1 LLALA
6 LLSAGPVAAAF
17 GQAVTDLTLKAEDLA
32 ALQARFAEF
41 SDDLPE
47 AKKLGMDRITAYEEN
62 AQFVYA
68 AGPVGSWT
76 RRVVLLKPGVFVV
89 DDLAGPGGGKAQW
102 KDTGKAVRVE
112 LPGAGDKRYVH
123 VFRLDGDKEAK
134 IDPAADKSPLQLAV
148 TQGQTKFELTLPA
161 EPNEAGTIATFSGD
175 KAQLARRLLPS
186 GIMPHGKAGITL
198 LERWD
203 KDYRRTNMPGW
214 DTARVATQL
223 KKAVEEGKVKPGKA
237 LDLGCGT
244 GTNAIYLA
252 EKGFEVTGLE
262 VAPTALTIAE
272 AKARKAG
279 VKVRWIVGD
288 AANPPEMEA
297 FDFVFDRGCY
307 HHVRW
312 VNREGFVSAVSRLT
326 KPGGQF
332 LLLSFR
338 AANERAGKPFVKE
351 AQIRED
357 FSATFDF
364 EWLKEMRFDSRS
376 GIENSAPAWTVM
388 MKRKK

>member
-1 LLALA
+1 MTGTRSVRFTGLHPLALTLLALA
-6 LLSAGPVAAAF
+6 LLSAGPGAAAF
-17 GQAVTDLTLKAEDLA
+17 GQGITDLTLKAEDLA
-32 ALQARFAEF
+32 ALQARFADF

-89 DDLAGPGGGKAQW
+89 DDLAGPGGGKAEW
-102 KDTGKAVRVE
+102 KNADKALRAE
-112 LPGAGDKRYVH
+112 LAGAGEKRYVH
-123 VFRLDGDKEAK
+123 VFRLGDAKDAK
-134 IDPAADKSPLQLAV
+134 IDAATDKKPLLLTV
-148 TQGQTKFELTLPA
+148 TQGQTKFELALPA
-161 EPNEAGTIATFSGD
+161 EPDEAGTIATFSGD

-186 GIMPHGKAGITL
+186 GIMPHGKTGIAL

-214 DTARVATQL
+214 DAGRVASQL

-288 AANPPEMEA
+288 AANPPEMEP
-297 FDFVFDRGCY
+297 FDFIFDRGCY

-312 VNREGFVSAVSRLT
+312 VNRDGFVSAVSRLT

-338 AANERAGKPFVKE
+338 AANER
-351 AQIRED
+351 
-357 FSATFDF
+357 
-364 EWLKEMRFDSRS
+364 
-376 GIENSAPAWTVM
+376 
-388 MKRKK
+388 